1 MEMSR
6 KRNPPA
12 THTGIMR
19 KGKGYRGSTK
29 INAAAAVVA
38 SIQHIQLN
46 SNGGP
51 VPVAKSGTVA
61 DLSEHRSLHLVH
73 RPTTFGV
80 RSQHLV

>member
-1 MEMSR
+1 MTMIRYDDVSR
-6 KRNPPA
+6 VFQLSCVVYNKP
-12 THTGIMR
+12 GIQLA
-19 KGKGYRGSTK
+19 S
-29 INAAAAVVA
+29 AAAAVVA